1 MNLGKIESNYIE
13 AFTFLLSRKQ
23 RQVQQLRLLSNQQ
36 RADQNIGSTLLLT
49 LFNRTLASLYD
60 DKIQVKFLPSQ
71 GINQDQINAYNILA
85 QSDYVEMAKAKL
97 DYDLAWDTLFFGR
110 GYLETYQFDKKRK
123 IMKPHVINPLVF
135 GYDPYNENPQQWRYY
150 WKWLTKN
157 KWEIN
162 ALIKAG
168 KITGIQDAGEIA
180 SASTLTSGSTRLLV
194 TLHSLVFSR
203 LLSLPRQ
210 TSIRFLSTSA
220 TTMTAR
226 RRFGG

>member
-1 MNLGKIESNYIE
+1 MEDIMTGK
-13 AFTFLLSRKQ
+13 
-23 RQVQQLRLLSNQQ
+23 
-36 RADQNIGSTLLLT
+36 
-49 LFNRTLASLYD
+49 
-60 DKIQVKFLPSQ
+60 
-71 GINQDQINAYNILA
+71 
-85 QSDYVEMAKAKL
+85 EMAKAKL

-180 SASTLTSGSTRLLV
+180 SGIDPYIWQYKITRDAAQLGVQPPIEPAQADVYQILEYFGYDDDGKKKIWWVDKNFSKVLMEETLELDDMEGIDGQTMSKWPIVVKEAFRIPHAS
-194 TLHSLVFSR
+194 
-203 LLSLPRQ
+203 LS
-210 TSIRFLSTSA
+210 
-220 TTMTAR
+220 
-226 RRFGG
+226 